1 MKKIWALLFSIII
14 GLCANANPVMVKPFE
29 ISELYFDEQDNWILE
44 ISYDFAD
51 FFGITFDSA
60 YLSSSTHSVKL
71 PWYEFE
77 EGVGVFVLT
86 ADSIDTEFH
95 IGRYADTLTLTSY
108 TDEGQFMD
116 WLIFG
121 DIPNAHIGFPR
132 GGQSLAHIYIYSES
146 ENASLGVFSRDNSPT
161 IGLPNDTLGMCG
173 TLKGIIYDKD
183 MNPVKNRTFELD
195 FVFKTN
201 ASGEY
206 SVRVLSKPTT
216 SSTIFYEVEQSFFH
230 YAYTEKY
237 AYTMEPD
244 STVELNIYL
253 LDSLMSV
260 PGNTGIL
267 YNPISVYPNPV
278 TKNGK
283 LMIDVDLPVNTSDI
297 YVEII
302 DLKGAIVRKKKIN
315 QSESSI
321 TAPSISGVYIVRT
334 MLDSKTISSHKI
346 IVND

>member
-1 MKKIWALLFSIII
+1 MALPLIALI
-14 GLCANANPVMVKPFE
+14 
-29 ISELYFDEQDNWILE
+29 
-44 ISYDFAD
+44 
-51 FFGITFDSA
+51 
-60 YLSSSTHSVKL
+60 SSSTHSIKL

-77 EGVGVFVLT
+77 EEVGVFVIT
-86 ADSIDTEFH
+86 ADSIGTEFH
-95 IGRYADTLTLTSY
+95 IGRYADTITLATY

-132 GGQSLAHIYIYSES
+132 EGQSIAHTNVYSEIEHIS
-146 ENASLGVFSRDNSPT
+146 QDVFSKDSSPT
-161 IGLPNDTLGMCG
+161 VGLPNDTLGMCG
-173 TLKGIIYDKD
+173 TLKGIIYDID
-183 MNPVKNRTFELD
+183 MNPVKNRTFSLD
-195 FVFKTN
+195 YAFKTN
-201 ASGEY
+201 AGGEY
-206 SVRVLSKPTT
+206 SVRVLSKPTK
-216 SSTIFYEVEQSFFH
+216 SSWIIYEVEQSYFE
-230 YAYTEKY
+230 YAHTENY

-267 YNPISVYPNPV
+267 NNPISVYPNPV
-278 TKNGK
+278 PKNGK
-283 LMIDVDLPVNTSDI
+283 LIIDIDLPVNTSDI
-297 YVEII
+297 YIEII

-346 IVND
+346 TVND

>member
-1 MKKIWALLFSIII
+1 MKKFCALLFSVII
-14 GLCANANPVMVKPFE
+14 GFYANANPIVVKPFGV
-29 ISELYFDEQDNWILE
+29 SELYFDEQGKWKLE
-44 ISYDFAD
+44 ISYDFANL
-51 FFGITFDSA
+51 FGITIDSA

-77 EGVGVFVLT
+77 EEVGVFVIT

-95 IGRYADTLTLTSY
+95 IGRYADTITLATY

-121 DIPNAHIGFPR
+121 DIPDAHTDFPR
-132 GGQSLAHIYIYSES
+132 DGQSIANVHI
-146 ENASLGVFSRDNSPT
+146 ASGLITQDIFSKDSSPT

-183 MNPVKNRTFELD
+183 MNPVKNRTFALD
-195 FVFKTN
+195 FDFKTN
-201 ASGEY
+201 TRGEY

-278 TKNGK
+278 PKNGK
-283 LMIDVDLPVNTSDI
+283 LIIDIDLPVNTSDI

-302 DLKGAIVRKKKIN
+302 DLKGAIIRKKKIN